1 MKIRNYFIACAVL
14 LAGLASCN
22 KSDEPG
28 GDEGNKSPRDLYIKF
43 EKFGSKA
50 DTNAATE
57 DAVSFSEGALYF
69 TDNAGRILRYIRI
82 TNEQVAGTL
91 TATQLENGTTIE
103 QVHGDATQV
112 HLYGNFTAAANYVNL
127 SDIPEINYDTQKSG
141 DYGVSKG
148 SLYGTAPIEEPTTAG
163 DAYTADIQLKPIIA
177 RLEVDQLKGVG
188 DIKSYKLA
196 GIYINNFYLEVLP
209 DGKVKSNNSAINYS
223 QNFEFYYRESIQGT
237 YPDGQS
243 RQKPAAGKYEM
254 NDYGYLFDDGID
266 DNGNMIFIGSSSTS
280 GIIKPTGTW
289 AYNIFATANAT
300 PHIVFHFLDVT
311 INDGTQNG
319 ILFENTKTGV
329 DGEAYLTI
337 TGYTALSND
346 LSGFVNI
353 EGGNIYKMESVE
365 FNENDLGEVPEVNEK
380 KDVIV
385 TVELMPWKII
395 KVNPSFE

>member
-22 KSDEPG
+22 KSDETG
-28 GDEGNKSPRDLYIKF
+28 GDEGNNSPRDLYIKF

-127 SDIPEINYDTQKSG
+127 SDIPEINYDTQKAR

-148 SLYGTAPIEEPTTAG
+148 GLYGAAPIEEPTVTGEPCTAN
-163 DAYTADIQLKPIIA
+163 IKLKPIIA
-177 RLEVDQLKGVG
+177 RLEVDKLEGKS

-209 DGKVKSNNSAINYS
+209 DGKVGNASVENYS
-223 QNFEFYYRESIQGT
+223 QNFEQYYRET
-237 YPDGQS
+237 LDDYPDGES
-243 RQKPAAGKYEM
+243 RLKPIDGKYS
-254 NDYGYLFDDGID
+254 NDYDKYLFDDGA
-266 DNGNMIFIGSSSTS
+266 GNSY
-280 GIIKPTGTW
+280 IKESENKVVKPENQTW
-289 AYNIFATANAT
+289 AYNVFATANAT
-300 PHIVFHFLDVT
+300 PHIVFHFLEVT
-311 INDGTQNG
+311 LSDNS
-319 ILFENTKTGV
+319 LFANSKTGV
-329 DGEAYLTI
+329 AGEAYLTV
-337 TGYTALSND
+337 TGYTSIDNVAG
-346 LSGFVNI
+346 GFVNI

-365 FNENDLGEVPEVNEK
+365 FDENDLGEVPEVNEK
-380 KDVIV
+380 K
-385 TVELMPWKII
+385 M
-395 KVNPSFE
+395 